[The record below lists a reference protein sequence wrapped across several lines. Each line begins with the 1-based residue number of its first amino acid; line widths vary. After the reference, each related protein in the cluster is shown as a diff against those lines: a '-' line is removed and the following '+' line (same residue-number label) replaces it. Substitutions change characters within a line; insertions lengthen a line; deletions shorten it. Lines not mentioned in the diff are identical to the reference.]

1 MRKITNKIFAL
12 SGLLILLLLGAC
24 AEDELL
30 QQNEDREIVF
40 NATMPGDD
48 TSAPQPG
55 TLKSVVTVSPN
66 DDVLNLVAK
75 WKEGDKIQ
83 IYVRQNGTV
92 YKVEQLCDI
101 YDISGN
107 GKTCSFMFS
116 LPSAVDPEKD
126 YDVIGVTGV
135 ETTSISG
142 SDVIA
147 VSQLRRTA
155 VEANGEVAS
164 PLWFVTTKSASSAGL
179 QAQFQHL
186 GTYEVLHVKNK
197 SKSSMTFRHRGF
209 EAANHWYKASDNTVL
224 STSYN
229 PSVSSAT
236 GDAESDKSIT
246 IAAGGSGRVLS
257 WYIPSG
263 AKITDAKL
271 KATVNGKSV
280 ATADTKTSSATI
292 ERGRAYHMTVTWDGN
307 DLRFNERDSCPDN
320 NHPHAIDLGLPSGTK
335 WACCNIGA
343 GSPPEYGNHYAWG
356 ETQPKSVYDWS
367 TYKWG
372 SGYYEL
378 TKYCTD
384 SYYGKNGFVDNKTEL
399 DLADDTADVNWS
411 SGWRMPSLTQIQELI
426 NNCTSEWTTR
436 NGVSGRLF
444 TSNINGAS
452 LFMPAAGSRWNSE
465 LSYAGAYGY
474 YWSRTLGSIDTYGAC
489 DLIFYSGDVYWYNY
503 GSHHYDRY
511 GGHSV
516 RAVRVP

>member
-1 MRKITNKIFAL
+1 MKKKINKIFAL
-12 SGLLILLLLGAC
+12 CGLALLLLLGAC
-24 AEDELL
+24 SEEEVMQPAS
-30 QQNEDREIVF
+30 REIVF
-40 NATMPGDD
+40 TATMPGDD
-48 TSAPQPG
+48 TSALQPG
-55 TLKSVVTVSPN
+55 TLKSVVTVSSN
-66 DDVLNLVAK
+66 DESLNLVAK
-75 WKEGDKIQ
+75 WKEDDKIQ
-83 IYVRQNGTV
+83 IYVRQEGKV
-92 YKVEQLCDI
+92 YKVEQLCSI
-101 YDISGN
+101 YDIGSN

-116 LPSAVDPEKD
+116 LPSAVDAEKD

-135 ETTSISG
+135 STTYISG

-147 VSQLRRTA
+147 VSQLKRTA

-209 EAANHWYKASDNTVL
+209 EVTNHWYKSSDNTVL
-224 STSYN
+224 STSYT

-236 GDAESDKSIT
+236 GDAESDKIIT

-280 ATADTKTSSATI
+280 TTADTKTSSATI
-292 ERGRAYHMTVTWDGN
+292 ERGKAYHMYVTWDGN

-343 GSPPEYGNHYAWG
+343 NSPTEYGNYYAWG
-356 ETQPKSVYDWS
+356 ETQPKSVYNWD

-372 SGYYEL
+372 YYDGNGNARISKYNTYSGYG
-378 TKYCTD
+378 T
-384 SYYGKNGFVDNKTEL
+384 VDNKTEL
-399 DLADDTADVNWS
+399 DLADDAAYVNWG
-411 SGWRMPSLTQIQELI
+411 SGWRMPSQTQLQELI

-436 NGVSGRLF
+436 NGVNGRLF

-452 LFMPAAGSRWNSE
+452 VFLPAAGYRWYGE
-465 LSYAGAYGY
+465 LDNAGSYGL
-474 YWSRTLGSIDTYGAC
+474 YWSRTLDSSNPGYAYNLYFDSGS
-489 DLIFYSGDVYWYNY
+489 VYWYYKWNY
-503 GSHHYDRY
+503 RSNGQ
-511 GGHSV
+511 SV
-516 RAVRVP
+516 RAVRVSQN